1 MAITKVTSGV
11 RDVAT
16 GEIVETDLAS
26 TLDLSGKTVTL
37 PAASVTAA
45 MVQAHAVTFDDNQ
58 IKEDIALLA
67 FKQATSDSLV
77 KYDLVDQ
84 TIDVFTD
91 ASGINAGSSTNET
104 RDSSGKYYSGT
115 VTTTSGARETITAT
129 PSGGTWTAPA
139 GTTAVEVLVVAGGGA
154 GGSGLYSSGGGGAGG
169 LVYHA
174 SKAVT
179 AGNSYTLT
187 VGAGGTRVN
196 ADRGGPGGDSVFSDI
211 TANGGG
217 GGGSRNN
224 TLSLIH
230 I

>member
-104 RDSSGKYYSGT
+104 
-115 VTTTSGARETITAT
+115 
-129 PSGGTWTAPA
+129 
-139 GTTAVEVLVVAGGGA
+139 
-154 GGSGLYSSGGGGAGG
+154 
-169 LVYHA
+169 
-174 SKAVT
+174 
-179 AGNSYTLT
+179 
-187 VGAGGTRVN
+187 
-196 ADRGGPGGDSVFSDI
+196 
-211 TANGGG
+211 
-217 GGGSRNN
+217 
-224 TLSLIH
+224 LSLIH